1 MQDSTRP
8 AGDCSISDIPRLW
21 TLARSSLYPAVR
33 SRYATITLEIDGRG
47 GGTPL
52 PPVMRRPWLDD
63 LLLVL
68 LYDFGQHMSYVTRT
82 HAEAWDA
89 PDEEIWAYAFHNLR
103 NLPRPHWDPVGHGV
117 FRLTSAVTY
126 EETFVLLDEVRAR
139 QRFAAHAAFA
149 IPNRGIL
156 LSADSTDATAL
167 RALILE
173 AQRCLQQ
180 EPFPLSGNLLRRTRE
195 GWRRPAL
202 PQELAGSARTL
213 ETLSLSHAYRDQ
225 KIALDKLHHRA
236 GTELFVAT
244 FALRDDAADPARV
257 RSYCVLTEGVESLLP
272 RTDHIIFNRGSG
284 GLHPERLIV
293 PWQTVEALFSGHL
306 EQTSEAPERVRVRRF
321 PSPSEWTAVK
331 AALGV

>member
-1 MQDSTRP
+1 
-8 AGDCSISDIPRLW
+8 
-21 TLARSSLYPAVR
+21 
-33 SRYATITLEIDGRG
+33 
-47 GGTPL
+47 
-52 PPVMRRPWLDD
+52 
-63 LLLVL
+63 
-68 LYDFGQHMSYVTRT
+68 
-82 HAEAWDA
+82 
-89 PDEEIWAYAFHNLR
+89 
-103 NLPRPHWDPVGHGV
+103 
-117 FRLTSAVTY
+117 
-126 EETFVLLDEVRAR
+126 
-139 QRFAAHAAFA
+139 
-149 IPNRGIL
+149 
-156 LSADSTDATAL
+156 
-167 RALILE
+167 
-173 AQRCLQQ
+173 
-180 EPFPLSGNLLRRTRE
+180 
-195 GWRRPAL
+195 L